1 MEAIAD
7 NRVKFYKPNPKIIE
21 KRVNSGG
28 HIKESRTHKCQLI
41 KVGYARNTQI
51 TDSEL
56 RQKVACLFWQVQ
68 KSKNPQVMAK
78 KKPKPG
84 WKS

>member
-41 KVGYARNTQI
+41 KVADARNTQI

-56 RQKVACLFWQVQ
+56 RQKAACLFWQVQ

-78 KKPKPG
+78 KKPKPA
-84 WKS
+84 WKT